1 MNYVSSADQKQ
12 RFARIC
18 HTCMTRW
25 ARVDKTYIAAKT
37 CLQCWTSAAPFL
49 LLSLFDA
56 PFHNAPRP
64 TYVCICIIH
73 WFANAWPVWTL
84 MWTHWTYFNIRL
96 CCIGCQWPVCS
107 KLWKASFDFSHF
119 DPEPVLTVSY
129 HAVPRLCHVINR
141 YHEHA
146 QCFVSP
152 LHDQPIAWS
161 AHCMTSQCKKPL
173 SAMQRPRRLQG
184 KQSRCTLPYEA
195 STGTTGINS
204 SKGSNIT
211 CSTCS
216 STPEC
221 SCIDISLDTTE
232 REGCLQVNSAYDT
245 KGIVAVQ
252 QFYSYLKMV

>member
-1 MNYVSSADQKQ
+1 MNWIDFVMNYVSSADQKQ

-25 ARVDKTYIAAKT
+25 ARVDKTCIDIAAKT

-96 CCIGCQWPVCS
+96 CCIGCQWSVCS

-152 LHDQPIAWS
+152 LHDQPIAWPANARNHYQQCNDHDDCKANRADVRYPMKHLQARLAS
-161 AHCMTSQCKKPL
+161 IAAKAQTSLAALVHQLL
-173 SAMQRPRRLQG
+173 SAAALTSHLTPQRGTVACR
-184 KQSRCTLPYEA
+184 
-195 STGTTGINS
+195 STAPMTQ
-204 SKGSNIT
+204 KA
-211 CSTCS
+211 
-216 STPEC
+216 
-221 SCIDISLDTTE
+221 L
-232 REGCLQVNSAYDT
+232 
-245 KGIVAVQ
+245 
-252 QFYSYLKMV
+252 